1 MNRNQENGSSKDFTA
16 ENELTVVVDPSKSYA
31 ADSNDLEK
39 LSSIRTEQ
47 YDRTSNHNRHSYL
60 EKLETVPTNMD
71 AASALNPVNV
81 EYYDDIPDGGIHG
94 WLVAVAGFLSNFIMF
109 GTASIW
115 GVFSNAFAT
124 TILKDA
130 STTELLGV
138 GSTAIA
144 CLNLMTPFNPML
156 ARFGTRFIMVIGSI
170 LMSLGI
176 ILAGFST
183 QVWHLYLTQGVLFGS
198 GASMVYMSVVA
209 VIPQWFTTKRGTAM
223 GISSAGTGI
232 GGLALSPMASS
243 LIDKYGIP
251 WAYRI
256 IGLMAFGICMVA
268 TALMKTRLPR
278 PPMNEK
284 ITSPIKLFMLKDMDF
299 VTWLIGAVIA
309 LTGYF
314 VPLFYLPK
322 YGAAIGLDSTTTSN
336 LVGICCAMNAVGRLA
351 LGWVADKIGRLNM
364 YIISNVIAGLLCCL
378 LWRFA
383 TTYETLLAFSITWGI
398 VCGLYFAL
406 APPIT
411 GNIVGLERISPGL
424 SILFVVS
431 SIASVGPPVASAI
444 QEATPGKGF
453 IGVQMFAG
461 AVYLCGAL
469 ICLGLK
475 IKLTKSLF
483 TFI

>member
-1 MNRNQENGSSKDFTA
+1 MHSQHQFLKC
-16 ENELTVVVDPSKSYA
+16 K
-31 ADSNDLEK
+31 
-39 LSSIRTEQ
+39 
-47 YDRTSNHNRHSYL
+47 HNRTFRCWFNSHC
-60 EKLETVPTNMD
+60 
-71 AASALNPVNV
+71 
-81 EYYDDIPDGGIHG
+81 
-94 WLVAVAGFLSNFIMF
+94 LSQF
-109 GTASIW
+109 
-115 GVFSNAFAT
+115 
-124 TILKDA
+124 
-130 STTELLGV
+130 
-138 GSTAIA
+138 
-144 CLNLMTPFNPML
+144 MTPFNPML
-156 ARFGTRFIMVIGSI
+156 ARFGTRVIMIIGSI
-170 LMSLGI
+170 FMSLGI

-183 QVWHLYLTQGVLFGS
+183 KVWHLYLTQGVLFGS

-243 LIDKYGIP
+243 LISKYGIA

-268 TALMKTRLPR
+268 TALMRTRLPR

-284 ITSPIKLFMLKDMDF
+284 IRSPIKLFMLKDVDF
-299 VTWLIGAVIA
+299 VIWLFGSVIA

-322 YGAAIGLDSTTTSN
+322 YGAAIGLDAKTTSN

-378 LWRFA
+378 LWKFA

-411 GNIVGLERISPGL
+411 GNIVGLEKISPGL
-424 SILFVVS
+424 SILFVAS
-431 SIASVGPPVASAI
+431 SISSIGPPVASAI
-444 QEATPGKGF
+444 QEATPGGGF

-461 AVYLCGAL
+461 AVYLFGAL
-469 ICLGLK
+469 ICFGLK